1 MCSINTFIALFG
13 LLGNLNNIYINNYHT
28 LYSDSSKGFFT
39 GTYYSL
45 EKLVHQFSKED
56 LPQF

>member
-1 MCSINTFIALFG
+1 MCSRNTLIALFG
-13 LLGNLNNIYINNYHT
+13 LLGNLNNIYFNNYYT

-45 EKLVHQFSKED
+45 EKLVQEFTKED